1 MSRTVLALAMLA
13 ALVAGL
19 SCSPNGGDRT
29 GPAPPAESSVGEA
42 MSDDVFD
49 KVELGTYDPSAA
61 TPKVDDDFKGIRI
74 AMPAKVG
81 VDDLARVPLCGVWT
95 FDGKTMGTF
104 PRIEDSLV
112 YLARNVASHETA
124 TGNFRIHKD
133 PVTAAD
139 VKPDPASRPA
149 APPTGD
155 EPEIID
161 PSSAIVRGYFNY
173 NLGRFWTVPERP
185 GKWRVHVVL
194 HGVQSNEVEFEVVK

>member
-1 MSRTVLALAMLA
+1 MLA

-19 SCSPNGGDRT
+19 SCSPDGGDRT
-29 GPAPPAESSVGEA
+29 RPAPPAGNSVGEA

-61 TPKVDDDFKGIRI
+61 TPKVADDFTGIRI
-74 AMPAKVG
+74 AMPAKVS

-112 YLARNVASHETA
+112 YLARNVSSNETA

-133 PVTAAD
+133 PVTADD

-149 APPTGD
+149 APPSGD
-155 EPEIID
+155 EPEALTASD
-161 PSSAIVRGYFNY
+161 ATVRGYFNY

-185 GKWRVHVVL
+185 GKWRVHLVL